1 MFNISKYRY
10 HPSCSSYDKFTYIIV
25 ATIILNLA
33 LFSYFTTDRF
43 QYQLDPHLEPELEN
57 GLRDLSYLSATIS
70 TTFTSGGKTRISEIA
85 GMWQGLQSQRNR
97 HPNTPNIEILPDCQV
112 TPALRCDRQE
122 SLEYHDIQTRRKF
135 ICSGPHPLRCTSALL
150 GVTNIKLMGPT
161 PPEPDRKAISHLHV
175 PREELCSDV

>member
-10 HPSCSSYDKFTYIIV
+10 HPSCSSYDTYIIV
-25 ATIILNLA
+25 VTIILNLA

-43 QYQLDPHLEPELEN
+43 QYQLDPHLVPELEN

-97 HPNTPNIEILPDCQV
+97 HPNTPNIEIRQV

-135 ICSGPHPLRCTSALL
+135 ICNNLHPSALHQRS
-150 GVTNIKLMGPT
+150 TW
-161 PPEPDRKAISHLHV
+161 RS
-175 PREELCSDV
+175 